1 MSHLHRAAAH
11 RSTRPAVAV
20 LALLLVVALA
30 GVPGAPVG
38 AQDDPPEGATRI
50 PLAEFTPLPAV
61 EDAGVDP
68 ETRLLRDELLGPTWD
83 DPDLVTLHWF
93 GVSAFVLSYR
103 GHVLLLDAWE
113 IIGANND
120 YAPIGREELAALQ
133 PEAVLLGH
141 GHFDHAGDIGYVSV
155 HSDAVIVGSEEICD
169 EAITLA
175 EQEGGTA
182 ADVTCAITG
191 TMETPAPGTAQTLD
205 LFADTDP
212 VTVLQ
217 HIHSAAT
224 APGED
229 NPPNPQLPIFDP
241 TPYLEYFADD
251 PEELARFIRQQ
262 QASDQ
267 GGTWMYHFVADEFT
281 LLWGNSSGP
290 IFTDPAVG
298 EALGSFP
305 GCVDVMSNAI
315 LGFDQP
321 VSGLQD
327 PRLYVDA
334 VQPKVYLPQHG
345 DAWVPVISAGQEQYI
360 PTWRAENEAL
370 GIGQPA
376 TRFLLDPAD
385 YMVPQVFDT
394 RDPRWADETPGSTC
408 ATQRIDR
415 RWGADRTAT
424 AARLSETR
432 FAPGQD
438 QVWVVPAD
446 SFTEAVVAAPAAGRA
461 AGPVLLHRD
470 DALPTATLEAL
481 QRLRPAEVVVLNPGA
496 GLVDALAAVDGVG
509 AVTTI
514 AEEDPYAMSAA
525 VAATFGG
532 AAMAYLTTGEAFP
545 DALAAGPA
553 AILEGAPVL
562 LTRPDAL
569 PEATL
574 QALRDLDTADPLTD
588 LRVVIVGGTAA
599 VSSTVADAL
608 GEEFTVERV
617 DGTTRFGTAAALAA
631 LEVFGAAPT
640 VFVAN
645 GLNFPDALTAGVP
658 AGLDGSPILL
668 VTRDDVPT
676 PTAAAIG
683 AASSAR
689 WAVVAGG
696 DAVVGPDVRQAV
708 SDLLPDLDE
717 GGR

>member
-1 MSHLHRAAAH
+1 MSLLHRATAH
-11 RSTRPAVAV
+11 RSTRPTLAL
-20 LALLLVVALA
+20 LALLLVVGLA
-30 GVPGAPVG
+30 GLPGVPVE
-38 AQDDPPEGATRI
+38 AQDGATRV
-50 PLAEFTPLPAV
+50 PLAEFTPLPAASAV
-61 EDAGVDP
+61 GLDA
-68 ETRLLRDELLGPTWD
+68 ETRQVRDDLLGPTWD

-133 PEAVLLGH
+133 PEAVLIGH

-169 EAITLA
+169 EAVVLA
-175 EQEGGTA
+175 EQEGGQA
-182 ADVTCAITG
+182 SDVSCAITG
-191 TMETPAPGTAQTLD
+191 TMETPVPGTAQALR

-241 TPYLEYFADD
+241 TPYIEYFADD

-290 IFTDPAVG
+290 IFTDPSVG

-305 GCVDVMSNAI
+305 GCVDVLSNAI

-370 GIGQPA
+370 GVGQPA
-376 TRFLLDPAD
+376 TRFLLDPTD
-385 YMVPQVFDT
+385 YMVPQVFDI
-394 RDPRWADETPGSTC
+394 RDPRWADETPGSAC

-415 RWGADRTAT
+415 RWGAERTQT
-424 AARLSETR
+424 AARLAETR

-446 SFTEAVVAAPAAGRA
+446 SFTEAVVAAPAAGLVD
-461 AGPVLLHRD
+461 GPVLLHRD
-470 DALPTATLEAL
+470 DALPAATVEAL

-496 GLVDALAAVDGVG
+496 GLADALAAVDGVG
-509 AVTTI
+509 SVRSI
-514 AEEDPYAMSAA
+514 SEEDPYALSAA
-525 VAATFGG
+525 VADTFGS
-532 AAMAYLTTGEAFP
+532 ASTAYLTTGEAFP

-553 AILEGAPVL
+553 AILEQAPVL
-562 LTRPDAL
+562 LTRPGDL
-569 PEATL
+569 PEVTL
-574 QALRDLDTADPLTD
+574 TALRDLDAADPLSD
-588 LRVVIVGGTAA
+588 LRVVVVGGEAA
-599 VSSTVADAL
+599 VSSAVEQAL
-608 GEEFTVERV
+608 AAEFTVERV
-617 DGTTRFGTAAALAA
+617 AGATRFDTAAALAA
-631 LEVFGAAPT
+631 LPLFDDAPT
-640 VFVAN
+640 VWVAN
-645 GLNFPDALTAGVP
+645 GLDFPDAIAAGAPAGV
-658 AGLDGSPILL
+658 DGAPVLL
-668 VTRDDVPT
+668 VTRDDVPGVT
-676 PTAAAIG
+676 ASALAAATT
-683 AASSAR
+683 AR

-696 DAVVGPDVRQAV
+696 DAVVGPAVRQAV
-708 SDLLPDLDE
+708 SDLLPDLAGAE
-717 GGR
+717 R